1 MSLLRCGSPFS
12 LCFAVPACWVATQA
26 VVLTA
31 IVGIAAQKLPREA
44 LPLQPVQGAF
54 GLLQSPI
61 GRLGHTCLLVRA
73 QSGPPAREEL
83 PPSRHD
89 GSPRICAA
97 RCLSQPGGVSCFKIG
112 RAHV

>member
-73 QSGPPAREEL
+73 QSDPPAREEL
-83 PPSRHD
+83 PPRSEERRVGKECVSPCRSRWAPSH
-89 GSPRICAA
+89 
-97 RCLSQPGGVSCFKIG
+97 
-112 RAHV
+112 